1 MKITKGLG
9 LALLL
14 MPLAV
19 LADSGSIIRTTQMVE
34 SPSAGARP
42 VTTLYGDARVEILER
57 DGGWY
62 QVKEQDNGRIGWVRL
77 TTVRLGEQTAEES
90 ESGFWGSLFSF
101 TGRSS
106 SRTATATTGIR
117 GLGEDDIAGA
127 VPNQRAVYELDN
139 FYVQPADAEQF
150 ARDLGLQS
158 RRVRHLPED
167 VEE

>member
-1 MKITKGLG
+1 MKTIKLLCLVLLG
-9 LALLL
+9 
-14 MPLAV
+14 MPLAA
-19 LADSGSIIRTTQMVE
+19 LAESGTIIRTTQMVDT
-34 SPSAGARP
+34 PSAGAQP
-42 VTTLYGDARVEILER
+42 VATLYGDSGVEILER
-57 DGGWY
+57 EGGWY
-62 QVKEQDNGRIGWVRL
+62 QVKEQQDGRIGWVRL
-77 TTVRLGEQTAEES
+77 TTVRLGEQTAEEN

-127 VPNQRAVYELDN
+127 VPNQRAVYELDR
-139 FYVQPADAEQF
+139 FHVSPDEAEQF

-158 RRVRHLPED
+158 RRLQHLPED

>member
-1 MKITKGLG
+1 MKIMKGLG

-14 MPLAV
+14 MPLGV
-19 LADSGSIIRTTQMVE
+19 LAETGSIVRSTQMVE

-42 VTTLYGDARVEILER
+42 VATLYSNASVEILER

-62 QVKEQDNGRIGWVRL
+62 QVKEQDGGRIGWVRL
-77 TTVRLGEQTAEES
+77 TSVRLGEQTTTES
-90 ESGFWGSLFSF
+90 ETGFWGSLFSF
-101 TGRSS
+101 GSRSNQ
-106 SRTATATTGIR
+106 RTATATTGIR

-139 FYVQPADAEQF
+139 FYVQPGDAEQY

-158 RRVRHLPED
+158 RQVQHLPED